1 MVPLLA
7 MFLAAILWAS
17 SMIGAKLAV
26 AELAIAEVVSGR
38 FLLAAAVLWTMVI
51 LTRQPVRLAEVRRP
65 LLMGVLDPGL
75 VSLLMVWGLLH
86 TSAVNASMF
95 WALMPLLMPTAG
107 RLVLK
112 EAVNPIV
119 VVGALLAIS
128 GAIMLVAANQ
138 AAGEGDLFGD
148 MLAVCA
154 VLCAMCNSLLARR
167 VAQTQGR
174 PMVTTALQMSMAL
187 FVGAIALVILEPP
200 GETVARV
207 LDGPMVLMLYL
218 GIVATAG
225 PFFLLNFALRHLSV
239 GRTALFSSLVGPLS
253 VPMAVLFLGET
264 IQGLEIAAIATVM
277 LGVFLPNIIGPR
289 LLARFRR

>member
-1 MVPLLA
+1 MT
-7 MFLAAILWAS
+7 
-17 SMIGAKLAV
+17 K
-26 AELAIAEVVSGR
+26 
-38 FLLAAAVLWTMVI
+38 T
-51 LTRQPVRLAEVRRP
+51 PVRLAEVKRP

-75 VSLLMVWGLLH
+75 VLLLMVWGLYH

-95 WALMPLLMPTAG
+95 WALMPLLMPIAG

-112 EAVNPIV
+112 EAINPIV
-119 VVGALLAIS
+119 VVGALLAIA
-128 GAIMLVAANQ
+128 GALLLVVANQ

-154 VLCAMCNSLLARR
+154 VLCAMCNALLARR

-187 FVGAIALVILEPP
+187 VVGAIALVILESP
-200 GETVARV
+200 GESVARV
-207 LDGPMVLMLYL
+207 LEGPMVLMLYL
-218 GIVATAG
+218 GMIATAG
-225 PFFLLNFALRHLSV
+225 PFFLLNYALRHMTV
-239 GRTALFSSLVGPLS
+239 GRTALFSSLVGPLT

-264 IQGLEIAAIATVM
+264 IQGLEIAAIALVM
-277 LGVFLPNIIGPR
+277 LGVFLPNLISPR